1 MVTKVY
7 CDHCGHPASNAQQY
21 IFGSYGYFFGIKD
34 PGHQASTGYISPVPS
49 QTQQVAQIQNSHNS
63 YGHLPPYQPSP
74 RVIVRSGSVDLCQHC
89 EIIWMNRVKALTQDS
104 EP

>member
-7 CDHCGHPASNAQQY
+7 CDHCGHTAPNAQQY
-21 IFGSYGYFFGIKD
+21 IFGAHNYFFGIKN
-34 PGHQASTGYISPVPS
+34 PNPQGFTGYIPS
-49 QTQQVAQIQNSHNS
+49 QAQQAQQVAQIQNQQNS
-63 YGHLPPYQPSP
+63 QGHLPSYQPS
-74 RVIVRSGSVDLCQHC
+74 VIVRAGSVDLCQHC